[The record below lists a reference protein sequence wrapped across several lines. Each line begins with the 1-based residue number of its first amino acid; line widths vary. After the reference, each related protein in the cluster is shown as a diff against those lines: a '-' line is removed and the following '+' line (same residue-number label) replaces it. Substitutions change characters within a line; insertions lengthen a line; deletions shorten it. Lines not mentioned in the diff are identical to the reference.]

1 MKELIKVTRHQGKK
15 VVSARELYERLEV
28 KTRFDTWFIRR
39 VQEYGFQEDKD
50 FCSILG
56 ESTGGRPS
64 KDFAISIGMAKELG
78 MLEGSENGSKIRKYF
93 IEIEESAQPDFTP
106 IMALED
112 HANPII
118 QKLNSKEVNT
128 YNYEKG
134 GTKLVISYNIDNCK
148 YHLGV
153 TPKQLKTAHP
163 KIKGSAKDIAR
174 QINMVAA
181 CNMSLTDN
189 FVKLGAD
196 HRKAAA
202 ISKEHGTPLFQF
214 MIENRIAPG
223 ELFQK

>member
-1 MKELIKVTRHQGKK
+1 MKELVKVTRHNGKK
-15 VVSARELYERLEV
+15 VVSARELHGYLEN
-28 KTRFDTWFIRR
+28 KDMFATWIKDRIR
-39 VQEYGFQEDKD
+39 QYGFIENQDYVTY
-50 FCSILG
+50 L
-56 ESTGGRPS
+56 ESSKKGRPS
-64 KDFAISIGMAKELG
+64 EEYAITIGMAKELG
-78 MLEGSENGSKIRKYF
+78 MVERNEKGSEIRKYF
-93 IEIEESAQPDFTP
+93 IEIEEKAQPDFTP

-112 HANPII
+112 HSNPII

-134 GTKLVISYNIDNCK
+134 GTKLVIQYNIDNCQ

-153 TPKQLKTAHP
+153 TPKKLKTLFPAL
-163 KIKGSAKDIAR
+163 KGSAKEIAR
-174 QINMVAA
+174 KVNMVAA

-196 HRKAAA
+196 HKKAAA
-202 ISKEHGTPLFQF
+202 ISIQHGTPLFQF